1 MKGKFKMDIDEL
13 TKSNIWTI
21 SESELS
27 QMIIEAKKDDHFAD
41 YKKHYMNIIRNV
53 FDIQYLNR
61 DDERRV
67 AQLESMHYQIF
78 SSPNEGENNAIA
90 IRKHQVKKVTDLTL
104 ENITHLEPYEVL
116 ELIKNNMGTG
126 WKGLPLAIQ
135 DIIESAFFIDCS
147 VLPTTTMHRAGGIIE
162 RRKDDGYEVLEIPR
176 GNWTEG
182 IFVKPKPR
190 IEKAKHHFF
199 EDEEVGGKS
208 KRGSNY
214 IDDDDEDD
222 EDIPLEEEDDD
233 EDLPEIEDEDPDR
246 DEDDDAIDLDDANPD
261 ISELEDFIEDDTSDD
276 DD

>member
-1 MKGKFKMDIDEL
+1 MDIDEL
-13 TKSNIWTI
+13 NKSNIWTI

-67 AQLESMHYQIF
+67 SQLEAMHYQIF

-104 ENITHLEPYEVL
+104 ENITHLEPFEIL

-162 RRKDDGYEVLEIPR
+162 RRQADGYEVLEIAR
-176 GNWTEG
+176 GTWTEG
-182 IFVKPKPR
+182 IFIKSKPKV
-190 IEKAKHHFF
+190 EKQKHHFF
-199 EDEEVGGKS
+199 EDDDPKS
-208 KRGSNY
+208 KKYNLND
-214 IDDDDEDD
+214 DDDDEDL
-222 EDIPLEEEDDD
+222 PLEEEEEDDD

-246 DEDDDAIDLDDANPD
+246 DEDDDSMDLDDANPD
-261 ISELEDFIEDDTSDD
+261 ISELEDFVEDDSSDD
-276 DD
+276 DDE